1 MDFITKNPGLQ
12 HIVEE
17 TFMNLDYENLLK
29 CQEVNSFCEIIL
41 KSPAFWL
48 KKCVQ
53 KGLSNEDQ
61 LEWHKLIQ
69 TLKTTNFNPEKVTSH
84 LKEIHEKF
92 LTFDTIEENQ
102 HIDNHCL
109 LKAYC
114 SNDLILMEHILESK
128 IPKSCQIT
136 RAICSAANDCAPDM
150 LKILVAHRFS
160 SLMVIPC

>member
-29 CQEVNSFCEIIL
+29 CQEVNSFWEIIL
-41 KSPAFWL
+41 KSPSFWL

-53 KGLSNEDQ
+53 KGLNNEDQ

-84 LKEIHEKF
+84 LKEIHENFEFDDIELYLKF
-92 LTFDTIEENQ
+92 SLYICVGVAGFPAAPLFDG
-102 HIDNHCL
+102 L
-109 LKAYC
+109 AVV
-114 SNDLILMEHILESK
+114 
-128 IPKSCQIT
+128 
-136 RAICSAANDCAPDM
+136 R
-150 LKILVAHRFS
+150 VAFN
-160 SLMVIPC
+160 